1 MFYLFL
7 CHIVKLLS
15 TSVLLYIDHLN
26 FINTIKTWKN
36 LEWEK
41 LAIHTVHCQFKY
53 SMVFLTANTINIM
66 SLKVVS
72 TAFLLVCFVNP
83 KESTYET
90 GENVFYFTL
99 KALFCSWDNQILT
112 CQIFKRH
119 QMPKHETQNTFTEQL
134 GK

>member
-36 LEWEK
+36 LAREK
-41 LAIHTVHCQFKY
+41 LAIRTVYCQFKY

-72 TAFLLVCFVNP
+72 TTFLLACFVNP

-90 GENVFYFTL
+90 EKKHFLFHFESS
-99 KALFCSWDNQILT
+99 FCS
-112 CQIFKRH
+112 
-119 QMPKHETQNTFTEQL
+119 
-134 GK
+134 